1 MTWTAKTAPRDDAAD
16 ASQFLSRLGYVVL
29 ALAAPAGV
37 VLYSLAIY
45 LLFPIGVAL
54 IVLAALL
61 DPPEGV
67 GERMRGPV
75 AQPPVLLGV
84 AVFVWMAASIVWTPF
99 PVEAWQHGLKIAG
112 WAVGVYLAMTLTPKF
127 ARATDLYLFPIGL
140 IILMLTIFV
149 AFVANRHGAAIEPSR
164 ILEGGRV
171 LVVLLFPAMGG
182 LAARGR
188 NGWARLLLILAFIY
202 AFAIGSTPLVIA
214 LFVGFAALS
223 FAVSDLGRTARDLS
237 WIAAGLIALAPLVV
251 LVLAPLA
258 RLMMNDKLPGLPA
271 PYPSLA
277 LAFGFVTREW
287 PRLITGHGFESIAR
301 GVQAGVLP
309 AITPRGLLFQVWY
322 ELGVVGA
329 LLTAAGVWFAFR
341 GIGRLAPRL
350 AAYLCAALA
359 CNLTMGALDLG
370 LSDMTWFTALGVG
383 LIAADIAA
391 RSQYR
396 TTRPSAENL
405 AHF

>member
-1 MTWTAKTAPRDDAAD
+1 MTWTAKSTPRDDAAD

-29 ALAAPAGV
+29 ALAAPSGV

-45 LLFPIGVAL
+45 LLFPLGVAL

-67 GERMRGPV
+67 GARLWAPV
-75 AQPPVLLGV
+75 GQPPVLLGL
-84 AVFVWMAASIVWTPF
+84 AAFVWMAVSILWTPF
-99 PVEAWQHGLKIAG
+99 PVEAWQHGLKIVG
-112 WAVGVYLAMTLTPKF
+112 WALGVYLAMTLTPKF

-140 IILMLTIFV
+140 IVLMVTLFA
-149 AFVANRHGAAIEPSR
+149 AFVAARHGAPVEPGR
-164 ILEGGRV
+164 ILEGGRT

-202 AFAIGSTPLVIA
+202 AFAIGSTPIVIA

-223 FAVSDLGRTARDLS
+223 FAISDLKRTVRDLS
-237 WIAAGLIALAPLVV
+237 WIFGGLIALAPLVV
-251 LVLAPLA
+251 LALAPLA
-258 RLMMNDKLPGLPA
+258 RLMMNSKLPGLPA

-277 LAFGFVTREW
+277 LTFGYVTREW
-287 PRLITGHGFESIAR
+287 PRLITGHGFEAISR

-309 AITPRGLLFQVWY
+309 DITPRGLLFQTWY

-329 LLTAAGVWFAFR
+329 ILAALGAWFAFR
-341 GIGRLAPRL
+341 GIGRLTPRL

-359 CNLTMGALDLG
+359 CNLTMAALDMG
-370 LSDMTWFTALGVG
+370 LSDMTWFTVLGVG

-396 TTRPSAENL
+396 TTRPSAETL
-405 AHF
+405 ANF